1 MDWVTKLSSQIQS
14 RFILVNKIF
23 FIQIMKSNDLS
34 FGYFQIQ
41 LVRCSVMEPSPA
53 DEGMLQG
60 FRLRG
65 KCQGSTKT

>member
-14 RFILVNKIF
+14 RFIHVNKMF
-23 FIQIMKSNDLS
+23 FIQDMKSNDLS
-34 FGYFQIQ
+34 FGHFQIQ
-41 LVRCSVMEPSPA
+41 LVRRSVMEPSPA
-53 DEGMLQG
+53 DGGMLQG